1 LTGPMLRASGVSW
14 ELRVHRPYMAYRE
27 VPVTVQVRREGDC
40 FARYQVRMQE
50 IYESMRLCRV
60 AMNTLPGGPI
70 GMRTPIAL
78 RPPRGETYFA
88 LAALE
93 GEVGVYF
100 ISDGSE
106 YPWRAK
112 LRGPSLVNLQILP
125 EVVRGYR
132 MSDVIAILGSLDLV
146 LGEVDR

>member
-1 LTGPMLRASGVSW
+1 LRC
-14 ELRVHRPYMAYRE
+14 
-27 VPVTVQVRREGDC
+27 T
-40 FARYQVRMQE
+40 
-50 IYESMRLCRV
+50 
-60 AMNTLPGGPI
+60 
-70 GMRTPIAL
+70 
-78 RPPRGETYFA
+78 PPRGETYFA
-88 LAALE
+88 IE
-93 GEVGVYF
+93 GSMGEEGIYF